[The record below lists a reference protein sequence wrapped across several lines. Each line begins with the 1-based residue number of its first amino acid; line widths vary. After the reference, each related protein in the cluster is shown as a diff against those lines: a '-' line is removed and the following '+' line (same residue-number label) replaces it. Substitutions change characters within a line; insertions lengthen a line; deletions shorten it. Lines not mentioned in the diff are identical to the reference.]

1 MKYKS
6 YRFNRLGEVEEWEF
20 DADSRLEA
28 LEMVLDE
35 ENIVVRQMSKIIF
48 KNQKNDSD
56 RKNCERGEADG
67 GILSP

>member
-20 DADSRLEA
+20 EADSRLEA

-35 ENIVVRQMSKIIF
+35 ENIVVRQMSKVKF
-48 KNQKNDSD
+48 KNQNNEQNRTNSERDQDS
-56 RKNCERGEADG
+56 R
-67 GILSP
+67 GILSS